1 MTKEERMAKIQTKA
15 ANDRKAEED
24 KANAAKA
31 EYDRLAG
38 EIKSLSERIGAVL
51 DLADFCL
58 KNGVEIPFCRPW
70 GKQERYGP
78 NARAGFYADGVTHN
92 VGFDC
97 KWGAGRPHPI
107 DGEIPRLSIRN
118 GGYNGPY
125 NFYAND
131 MGFWWEHED
140 RMTREREGICR
151 EPKSWKYDM
160 EKFIKEFP
168 LFEAAF
174 YSWVDSLA

>member
-1 MTKEERMAKIQTKA
+1 MTKEELMAKIQTKA

-24 KANAAKA
+24 KLAAARK
-31 EYDRLAG
+31 EYDTLAAGIG
-38 EIKSLSERIGAVL
+38 ELSDRIL
-51 DLADFCL
+51 DILDVVNACL
-58 KNGVEIPFCRPW
+58 SNGVKVPSHNEY
-70 GKQERYGP
+70 GKDRYGP
-78 NARAGFYADGVTHN
+78 KARNGFYADGISHN
-92 VGFDC
+92 VGFDWVRYGSDE
-97 KWGAGRPHPI
+97 KI
-107 DGEIPRLSIRN
+107 LRLSIRN

-125 NFYAND
+125 NFFADGEDFY
-131 MGFWWEHED
+131 WKHED
-140 RMTREREGICR
+140 SMRERGICR